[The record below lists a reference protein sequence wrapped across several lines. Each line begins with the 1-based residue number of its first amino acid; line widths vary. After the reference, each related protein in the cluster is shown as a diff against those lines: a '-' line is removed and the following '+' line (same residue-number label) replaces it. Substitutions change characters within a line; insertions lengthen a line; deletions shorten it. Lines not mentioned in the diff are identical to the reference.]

1 MRTFFSYVLRRFP
14 LSRAAL
20 AMTAL
25 VLVLE
30 YLTLS
35 LMIPLAASAGASS
48 GNGRVV
54 ALWSGVVRALGLS
67 PSLLT
72 WVWLFLV
79 MLALRTSAGYG
90 HQLLTTALAKQVHRR
105 LSESVFARV
114 LFDEPITQIYKRTVG
129 FYISLAGDDTFRAGS
144 MVNST
149 LLFLAGAGSALC
161 GLILLFLFSRVAF
174 ATTVV
179 FLGLSAAVIAACVLR
194 MLRLNS
200 RSIAL
205 SREAGTGFLEALN
218 TRTMHCRCATT
229 PDFCSGWRR

>member
-1 MRTFFSYVLRRFP
+1 
-14 LSRAAL
+14 
-20 AMTAL
+20 
-25 VLVLE
+25 
-30 YLTLS
+30 
-35 LMIPLAASAGASS
+35 S
-48 GNGRVV
+48 GNGKVV
-54 ALWSGVVRALGLS
+54 ELWASVVRALGLA
-67 PSLLT
+67 PNLLT

-90 HQLLTTALAKQVHRR
+90 HQLLTTALAKQVHRG

-114 LFDEPITQIYKRTVG
+114 LFDEPITRIYKRTVG

-161 GLILLFLFSRVAF
+161 GLVLLFLFSRVAF
-174 ATTVV
+174 GATII
-179 FLGLSAAVIAACVLR
+179 FLGLSAAVITVCVFR

-205 SREAGTGFLEALN
+205 
-218 TRTMHCRCATT
+218 
-229 PDFCSGWRR
+229 